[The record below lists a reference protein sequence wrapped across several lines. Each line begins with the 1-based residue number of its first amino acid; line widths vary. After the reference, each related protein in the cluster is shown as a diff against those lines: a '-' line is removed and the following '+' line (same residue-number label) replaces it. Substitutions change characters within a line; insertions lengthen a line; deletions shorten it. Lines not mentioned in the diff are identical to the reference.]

1 MKWVKYLIV
10 AVIIIGGVGLVA
22 YPFVADWWNAQ
33 VSGKAVKDY
42 TQSVAELDTDD
53 VDSMRDAARS
63 FNESLASRPDQFTLS
78 DQDMREYENCLDVT
92 GTGIMAYV
100 SIPKLDVKLPVYHG
114 VSDTVLRDAVGHMEG
129 SSFPIGGEST
139 HALLSGHR
147 GLPSAKLFTRLDEM
161 TVGDKFYIHVLDEV
175 LTYKVCEV
183 NTVLPEE
190 TDLLYLEPGRDL
202 VTLITCTP
210 YGVNTHRLLVRG
222 ERVENDYGIIDFG
235 NDDLYD
241 SGNAKLVFAGLILL
255 ACIVGCLAGL
265 WCMHRKRGHD
275 IW

>member
-78 DQDMREYENCLDVT
+78 DQDMREYEKCLDVT

-114 VSDTVLRDAVGHMEG
+114 VSDTVLRDAVGHM
-129 SSFPIGGEST
+129 
-139 HALLSGHR
+139 
-147 GLPSAKLFTRLDEM
+147 
-161 TVGDKFYIHVLDEV
+161 
-175 LTYKVCEV
+175 
-183 NTVLPEE
+183 
-190 TDLLYLEPGRDL
+190 
-202 VTLITCTP
+202 
-210 YGVNTHRLLVRG
+210 
-222 ERVENDYGIIDFG
+222 
-235 NDDLYD
+235 
-241 SGNAKLVFAGLILL
+241 
-255 ACIVGCLAGL
+255 
-265 WCMHRKRGHD
+265 
-275 IW
+275 